1 MRRRRWG
8 DGRSWRFI
16 LGGVTLLLLLFG
28 GTLALADARTNDVS
42 PTNTW
47 VDIYGLHSTFDG
59 QPLQPGDYVAVFDPS
74 GVQCG
79 EFVVHTSGS
88 YGLLPCYGDDPN
100 TPEDEGAEAGD
111 ILHFTING
119 FDAQTTAITHDGTPV
134 PADSDI
140 VWSQHGELW
149 QVDLDATGGDKV
161 AIGNFVW
168 HDADADSMWTSGEN
182 GIDGASVGLYLDRNG
197 NGVCEPEG
205 ADSPAVMSTTT
216 DSGVYRFLGVTPSD
230 AGDASTCYCVA
241 VSKASIPYTNSSA
254 GGGQSPDAAGD
265 HWQPQGDDG
274 VPFGN
279 DVVTRPFC
287 ATLHG
292 SVANDLDDPN
302 GYPDD
307 SSYMSIDFGFHS
319 APNSITMLNIAP
331 ESGGL
336 LSLGAGV
343 LLLLGLFGGSVIQRR
358 CRR

>member
-8 DGRSWRFI
+8 EGRSWRFI

-100 TPEDEGAEAGD
+100 TPEDEGAVAGD

-140 VWSQHGELW
+140 VWNQHGERW
-149 QVDLDATGGDKV
+149 QVDLDATGAVSDLSI
-161 AIGNFVW
+161 AIV
-168 HDADADSMWTSGEN
+168 
-182 GIDGASVGLYLDRNG
+182 
-197 NGVCEPEG
+197 
-205 ADSPAVMSTTT
+205 
-216 DSGVYRFLGVTPSD
+216 D
-230 AGDASTCYCVA
+230 AGVKLSWRDVGGSADHYEVWRSAAPYFAPGDAGSQRIADDIPADPGSTITYA
-241 VSKASIPYTNSSA
+241 DPTSHLGDA
-254 GGGQSPDAAGD
+254 G
-265 HWQPQGDDG
+265 
-274 VPFGN
+274 
-279 DVVTRPFC
+279 
-287 ATLHG
+287 
-292 SVANDLDDPN
+292 ANDYYIVRTIYASGKAAPA
-302 GYPDD
+302 
-307 SSYMSIDFGFHS
+307 SSSDGCFDFS
-319 APNSITMLNIAP
+319 
-331 ESGGL
+331 
-336 LSLGAGV
+336 LS
-343 LLLLGLFGGSVIQRR
+343 SP
-358 CRR
+358 